1 MRGIAQTRRRGS
13 SLSFTPDSITAGP
26 FLAVHRVMKPAQL
39 GSLNADLAPIEE
51 DLAARIGTIF
61 DRCPQLFG
69 FTVQDSSSLPEELRA
84 IALERELVVSDI
96 GVYPYLNADQ
106 CEQIYNEIAVALL
119 DFMFERPA
127 AKDVL
132 RGRTFV
138 RTLH

>member
-1 MRGIAQTRRRGS
+1 
-13 SLSFTPDSITAGP
+13 
-26 FLAVHRVMKPAQL
+26 MKPQPL
-39 GSLNADLAPIEE
+39 GTLEGEAGPIEE
-51 DLAARIGTIF
+51 DLAARVAAIF
-61 DRCPQLFG
+61 ERCPQLFG
-69 FTVQDSSSLPEELRA
+69 FTVQDSSSLPEELRPL
-84 IALERELVVSDI
+84 ALERELVVSDI

-119 DFMFERPA
+119 DFLFERPA

>member
-1 MRGIAQTRRRGS
+1 MFADVGGEHGAHSEFVRGEVAGEAADVERCDRGG
-13 SLSFTPDSITAGP
+13 D
-26 FLAVHRVMKPAQL
+26 
-39 GSLNADLAPIEE
+39 
-51 DLAARIGTIF
+51 RIGAIF
-61 DRCPQLFG
+61 ERCPQLFG
-69 FTVQDSSSLPEELRA
+69 FTVQDSSSLPEELRS

>member
-1 MRGIAQTRRRGS
+1 
-13 SLSFTPDSITAGP
+13 
-26 FLAVHRVMKPAQL
+26 MKPAQL
-39 GSLNADLAPIEE
+39 GSLNAELAPIEE
-51 DLAARIGTIF
+51 DLAARIDTIF
-61 DRCPQLFG
+61 ERCPQLFG
-69 FTVQDSSSLPEELRA
+69 FTVQDSSALPEELRA